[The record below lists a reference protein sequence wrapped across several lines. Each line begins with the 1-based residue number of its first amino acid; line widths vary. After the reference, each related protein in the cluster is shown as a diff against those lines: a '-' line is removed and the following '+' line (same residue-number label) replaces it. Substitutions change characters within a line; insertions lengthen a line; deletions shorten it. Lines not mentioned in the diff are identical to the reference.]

1 MRRSVCRALQHSDQL
16 LAALKEVKPA
26 AQRVLQVHDF
36 GASPVSYERSLQIQQ
51 QLAEKRLAGTIGDTL
66 LQLQVSSKPATLHH
80 ASRCTM
86 QRDAQLQPAAN
97 RQAACAKCIRRFPNA

>member
-1 MRRSVCRALQHSDQL
+1 MRRSVSRALQHSDQL
-16 LAALKEVKPA
+16 FAALKEVKPA

-66 LQLQVSSKPATLHH
+66 LQLQVRSILR
-80 ASRCTM
+80 RCTM
-86 QRDAQLQPAAN
+86 QRDAHLRPAAI
-97 RQAACAKCIRRFPNA
+97 REAVCAKCIRRPPNA